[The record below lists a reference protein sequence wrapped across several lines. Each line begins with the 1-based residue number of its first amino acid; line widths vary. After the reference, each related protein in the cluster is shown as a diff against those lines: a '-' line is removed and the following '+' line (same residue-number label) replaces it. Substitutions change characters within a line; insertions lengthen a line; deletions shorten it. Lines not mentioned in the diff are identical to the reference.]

1 MTGWEASVLAANV
14 TEVSWVGK
22 IVFFASFLCLHC
34 LRREAQVKI
43 DFKTWGSVFTAG
55 LTGVTGTECK
65 TFVKDFQN
73 QKLPSWLVLSFNLLL
88 LGSQL
93 CGDHLRDHDAEP
105 LDARLL
111 QPTRPTVSGT
121 WGFQSKS
128 SRLKEIPPPLLIETV
143 SALPTIL
150 RLVPVLA
157 TAASP
162 APLGSILFLHIRF
175 IFIKDYLARFLLFKS
190 GSGVSEV
197 GWSRT

>member
-1 MTGWEASVLAANV
+1 M
-14 TEVSWVGK
+14 
-22 IVFFASFLCLHC
+22 
-34 LRREAQVKI
+34 KI

-73 QKLPSWLVLSFNLLL
+73 QKLPIGWFYLSTCFSSGANSVEIICEITTQSRLMHAFFNRPGPPYLEH
-88 LGSQL
+88 
-93 CGDHLRDHDAEP
+93 GDFNP
-105 LDARLL
+105 N
-111 QPTRPTVSGT
+111 PN
-121 WGFQSKS
+121 KS

-162 APLGSILFLHIRF
+162 APFFLFNIIFLHIGF

>member
-1 MTGWEASVLAANV
+1 M
-14 TEVSWVGK
+14 
-22 IVFFASFLCLHC
+22 
-34 LRREAQVKI
+34 RREAEVKI

-65 TFVKDFQN
+65 TLVKDFQN

-121 WGFQSKS
+121 WGFQSKFKQIQS
-128 SRLKEIPPPLLIETV
+128 IEGNPATSFDRDSFCTADNPASCPCSCNRCKSRTFFWIQYYFFT
-143 SALPTIL
+143 
-150 RLVPVLA
+150 LVL
-157 TAASP
+157 S
-162 APLGSILFLHIRF
+162 F
-175 IFIKDYLARFLLFKS
+175 FIKDYLARFLLFKS

>member
-1 MTGWEASVLAANV
+1 M
-14 TEVSWVGK
+14 
-22 IVFFASFLCLHC
+22 
-34 LRREAQVKI
+34 RREAEVKI

-73 QKLPSWLVLSFNLLL
+73 QKLPIGWFYLSTCFSSGANSVEIICEMTTQSRLMHAFFNRPGPPYLEH
-88 LGSQL
+88 
-93 CGDHLRDHDAEP
+93 GDFNP
-105 LDARLL
+105 N
-111 QPTRPTVSGT
+111 PN
-121 WGFQSKS
+121 KS

-162 APLGSILFLHIRF
+162 APLDSILFLHIGF